1 MARELSSHITEENS
15 LLEKA
20 AYSTIIYVI
29 RKMYVFIFLK

>member
-1 MARELSSHITEENS
+1 MARELSSRITENS

-20 AYSTIIYVI
+20 AYSTITYVI